1 MRDRIR
7 GADIDDAAED
17 PPLLPL
23 AGAALGVL
31 LAGGGLPWVLLSSI
45 VDVPFPIGSPPTT
58 IFVGIVLFV
67 VSMLA
72 WSPEMGYS

>member
-7 GADIDDAAED
+7 EADIDDAAED

-23 AGAALGVL
+23 AGAALGAL
-31 LAGGGLPWVLLSSI
+31 LAGGSLLWVVLSLF

-58 IFVGIVLFV
+58 FFIGLVIFVA
-67 VSMLA
+67 SMLA
-72 WSPEMGYS
+72 WSPEIEYS